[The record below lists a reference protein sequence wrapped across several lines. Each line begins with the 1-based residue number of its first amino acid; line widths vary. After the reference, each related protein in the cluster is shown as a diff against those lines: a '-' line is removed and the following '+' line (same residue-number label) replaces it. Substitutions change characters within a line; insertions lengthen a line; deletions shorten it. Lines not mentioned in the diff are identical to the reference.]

1 MSSSTVEQPTAAAG
15 QAEPSPQSSR
25 RHPGVAILGLA
36 VFLVIT
42 ALGALTLGRYA
53 VPLNETLRILLSFLI
68 DIRPTWYE
76 AEWSAV
82 VDVRLPRVL
91 LSCIVGASLA
101 LAGATMQAVFQNPL
115 ASPQMLGVSAGA
127 SFGGVLTILL
137 GLGGFS
143 LVFGSFLGGV
153 VALALVLGVARLAP
167 GAPLLVLV
175 LAGTVV
181 GAMFNAFV
189 SFITYIADPDGEL
202 PSIVFWL
209 MGSLAGAD
217 QTKVGIAAIPA
228 LVGAVVVFLLRWRMN
243 ILALGDEDARSL
255 GIDPTRTRVL
265 LLAVVALMVAGSV
278 AVGGVI
284 GWVGLVIPHLVR
296 MLLGQDN
303 RWVIPGSAL
312 LGASYLTLI
321 DTLSRTMTSA
331 ELPLGILTA
340 VIGAPFFVF
349 LLIRNRN
356 TLWSSRD

>member
-1 MSSSTVEQPTAAAG
+1 MSSSTVNPEAPEVTRAKPARR
-15 QAEPSPQSSR
+15 R
-25 RHPGVAILGLA
+25 RHPAMAIAGLS
-36 VFLVIT
+36 VLLLVI
-42 ALGALTLGRYA
+42 AVGALTVGRYG
-53 VPLNETLRILLSFLI
+53 VPLNETLRILLSSVINLEQ
-68 DIRPTWYE
+68 TWYDS
-76 AEWSAV
+76 EWSAV
-82 VDVRLPRVL
+82 IDVRLPRVL

-101 LAGATMQAVFQNPL
+101 MSGATMQAVFQNPL

-137 GLGGFS
+137 GLGSLS
-143 LVFGSFLGGV
+143 LVAGSFLGGV
-153 VALALVLGVARLAP
+153 LALAIVLAVARLAP
-167 GAPLLVLV
+167 GASLLVLV

-189 SFITYIADPDGEL
+189 SFLTYVADPDGEL

-217 QTKVGIAAIPA
+217 PTKVWIAFVPAAI
-228 LVGAVVVFLLRWRMN
+228 GAVVVILLRWRMN
-243 ILALGDEDARSL
+243 ILALGDEDAHSL
-255 GIDPTRTRVL
+255 GINPCGTRVL

-284 GWVGLVIPHLVR
+284 GWVGLVIPHLAR
-296 MLLGQDN
+296 MIVGQDN

-312 LGASYLTLI
+312 LGAAYLTLI
-321 DTLSRTMTSA
+321 DTLSRTISSA

-340 VIGAPFFVF
+340 VIGAPFFVV

-356 TLWSSRD
+356 TLWSSND

>member
-1 MSSSTVEQPTAAAG
+1 MTNSTVNPEAPEATRVEPARRRCHPAVATA
-15 QAEPSPQSSR
+15 
-25 RHPGVAILGLA
+25 GLA
-36 VFLVIT
+36 VLMLVI
-42 ALGALTLGRYA
+42 AVGALTVGRYG
-53 VPLNETLRILLSFLI
+53 VPLNETLRILLSSVSNLEQ
-68 DIRPTWYE
+68 TWYDS
-76 AEWSAV
+76 EWSAV
-82 VDVRLPRVL
+82 IDVRLPRVL

-101 LAGATMQAVFQNPL
+101 LSGATMQAVFQNPL

-137 GLGGFS
+137 GLGSLS
-143 LVFGSFLGGV
+143 LVAGSFLGGV
-153 VALALVLGVARLAP
+153 LALAIVLAVARLAP
-167 GAPLLVLV
+167 GASLLVLV

-189 SFITYIADPDGEL
+189 SFLTYVADPDGEL

-217 QTKVGIAAIPA
+217 LTKVSIAFVPAAI
-228 LVGAVVVFLLRWRMN
+228 GAVVVMLLRWRMN
-243 ILALGDEDARSL
+243 ILALGDEDAHSL
-255 GIDPTRTRVL
+255 GVNPRGTRVL

-284 GWVGLVIPHLVR
+284 GWVGLVIPHLAR
-296 MLLGQDN
+296 MIVGRDN

-312 LGASYLTLI
+312 LGAAYLTLI
-321 DTLSRTMTSA
+321 DTLSRTISSA

-340 VIGAPFFVF
+340 VIGAPFFVV

-356 TLWSSRD
+356 TLWSSND